1 MTVPGN
7 DGAGVTAVDA
17 ARRGAHGDDGR
28 AAGHSHNHGHAHV
41 HASTDAC
48 HQHPAPVAGALISGR
63 GLALAR
69 GGRSILA
76 SVDIDIAAGEIVTL
90 IGPNG
95 AGKTSLVRVLL
106 GLEPLDSG
114 KVTTRPGLVVGYVPQ
129 RFERDAAIPM
139 TVARF
144 LTLGARVARKRI
156 CAALDEVGAG
166 HVVDRQLVQL
176 SGGELQRVVLARAL
190 VREPR
195 LLVLDEPARG
205 VDHLGE
211 ADLYA
216 LIGRL
221 RNERGLGVLLVSHDL
236 HVVMA
241 QSDRVLC
248 LNRHVCCQGVP
259 ETVSQHPE
267 YVRLF
272 GDAAR
277 AFGIYQHHHDHVH
290 GLGGDP
296 LTPAL
301 AAPRCTD
308 QQGAAKGDHDA

>member
-1 MTVPGN
+1 MGVGTRSGSVASEIGP
-7 DGAGVTAVDA
+7 AGGVSH
-17 ARRGAHGDDGR
+17 ARSHHHGHRAHDDG
-28 AAGHSHNHGHAHV
+28 GHHHAPDE
-41 HASTDAC
+41 TR
-48 HQHPAPVAGALISGR
+48 PALIRGRSLTLVRSGR
-63 GLALAR
+63 V
-69 GGRSILA
+69 ILDRI
-76 SVDIDIAAGEIVTL
+76 DIDIAAGEIVTL

-95 AGKTSLVRVLL
+95 AGKTSLVRTLL
-106 GLEPLDSG
+106 GLERPDAG
-114 KVTTRPGLVVGYVPQ
+114 VVERKPGLVVGYVPQ
-129 RFERDAAIPM
+129 RFDRDAAIPM

-144 LTLGARVARKRI
+144 LTLAAKVEPERARRV
-156 CAALDEVGAG
+156 LEEVGAA
-166 HVVDRQLVQL
+166 HVAQRQLAQL

-221 RNERGLGVLLVSHDL
+221 RDERGLGVLLVSHDL

-248 LNRHVCCQGVP
+248 INRHVCCDGVP
-259 ETVSQHPE
+259 ETVAQHPE
-267 YVRLF
+267 YARLF

-277 AFGIYQHHHDHVH
+277 AFAIYQHHHNHEHD
-290 GLGGDP
+290 LGGEP
-296 LTPAL
+296 LPNEGTHGGGG
-301 AAPRCTD
+301 PR
-308 QQGAAKGDHDA
+308 A

>member
-1 MTVPGN
+1 M
-7 DGAGVTAVDA
+7 
-17 ARRGAHGDDGR
+17 ARREG
-28 AAGHSHNHGHAHV
+28 S
-41 HASTDAC
+41 
-48 HQHPAPVAGALISGR
+48 LLSGR
-63 GLALAR
+63 GLCLTR
-69 GGRSILA
+69 GARSILA
-76 SVDIDIAAGEIVTL
+76 SIDIDIAAGEIVTL

-106 GLEPLDSG
+106 GLERPDAG
-114 KVTTRPGLVVGYVPQ
+114 TVVAKPGLVVGYVPQ

-144 LTLGARVARKRI
+144 LTLGARVSRPAI
-156 CAALDEVGAG
+156 ENALNEVGAA
-166 HVVDRQLVQL
+166 HVIDRQLVLL

-190 VREPR
+190 VRKPH

-221 RNERGLGVLLVSHDL
+221 RSDRGLGVLLVSHDL

-248 LNRHVCCQGVP
+248 INRHVCCHGVP

-277 AFGIYQHHHDHVH
+277 AFGIYQHHHDHGH
-290 GLGGDP
+290 DLGGDP
-296 LTPAL
+296 LPRGVSDVGSTPRTGSDNA
-301 AAPRCTD
+301 
-308 QQGAAKGDHDA
+308 

>member
-1 MTVPGN
+1 MPTPL
-7 DGAGVTAVDA
+7 
-17 ARRGAHGDDGR
+17 AHTHAHAHAHADDGI
-28 AAGHSHNHGHAHV
+28 
-41 HASTDAC
+41 C
-48 HQHPAPVAGALISGR
+48 APGPAGAVANALVSGR
-63 GLALAR
+63 GLSMTR
-69 GGRSILA
+69 GGRSILEA
-76 SVDIDIAAGEIVTL
+76 VDIDIGPGEIVTL

-95 AGKTSLVRVLL
+95 AGKTSLVRALL
-106 GLEPLDSG
+106 GLERLDAG
-114 KVTTRPGLVVGYVPQ
+114 AVTVRPGLVVGYVPQ

-139 TVARF
+139 TVSRF
-144 LTLGARVARKRI
+144 LTLGARAPR
-156 CAALDEVGAG
+156 AELMQALDEVGAG

-190 VREPR
+190 VRQPQ

-221 RNERGLGVLLVSHDL
+221 RDERGLGVLLVSHDL

-248 LNRHVCCQGVP
+248 INRHVCCHGVP
-259 ETVSQHPE
+259 ETVSRHPE

-272 GDAAR
+272 GEAAR
-277 AFGIYQHHHDHVH
+277 AFGIYQHHHDHEH
-290 GLGGDP
+290 GLGGEP
-296 LTPAL
+296 LPPVRADRSPADDGTG
-301 AAPRCTD
+301 R
-308 QQGAAKGDHDA
+308 GAAKGGSHA

>member
-1 MTVPGN
+1 M
-7 DGAGVTAVDA
+7 
-17 ARRGAHGDDGR
+17 
-28 AAGHSHNHGHAHV
+28 
-41 HASTDAC
+41 
-48 HQHPAPVAGALISGR
+48 LISGR
-63 GLALAR
+63 EITMAR
-69 GGRSILA
+69 GGRSILDH
-76 SVDIDIAAGEIVTL
+76 VDIDIAAGEIVTL

-95 AGKTSLVRVLL
+95 AGKTSLVRILL
-106 GLEPLDSG
+106 GLEMPDSG
-114 KVTTRPGLVVGYVPQ
+114 TVTRSPGLVVGYVPQ

-139 TVARF
+139 TVQRF
-144 LTLGARVARKRI
+144 LTLGARVPQDRLLR
-156 CAALDEVGAG
+156 CLDEVGAG
-166 HVVDRQLVQL
+166 RVVDRQLGQL

-190 VREPR
+190 VREPK

-221 RNERGLGVLLVSHDL
+221 RDERGLSVLLVSHDL

-248 LNRHVCCQGVP
+248 INRHVCCHGVP
-259 ETVSQHPE
+259 ETVAQHPE

-277 AFGIYQHHHDHVH
+277 AFGIYQHHHDHAH
-290 GLGGDP
+290 GLGGEP
-296 LTPAL
+296 LP
-301 AAPRCTD
+301 PG
-308 QQGAAKGDHDA
+308 GAGGGDKSHA

>member
-1 MTVPGN
+1 MTDRLPRVRIDSPSALSSAPH
-7 DGAGVTAVDA
+7 DGACGE
-17 ARRGAHGDDGR
+17 GSPHGHDHV
-28 AAGHSHNHGHAHV
+28 HSHRHSPNGAV
-41 HASTDAC
+41 TPAREDALLS
-48 HQHPAPVAGALISGR
+48 AR
-63 GLALAR
+63 GINLTR
-69 GGRSILA
+69 GGRHILA
-76 SVDIDIAAGEIVTL
+76 SVDIDVAPGEIVTL

-106 GLEPLDSG
+106 GLERADAG
-114 KVTTRPGLVVGYVPQ
+114 TVVARPGLVVGYVPQ
-129 RFERDAAIPM
+129 RFERDTAIPM

-144 LTLGARVARKRI
+144 LTLGARVER
-156 CAALDEVGAG
+156 AAIAGALEEVGAG
-166 HVVDRQLVQL
+166 HVVDRQLALL

-190 VREPR
+190 VRGPH

-221 RNERGLGVLLVSHDL
+221 RTERGLGVLLVSHDL

-241 QSDRVLC
+241 QSDRVIC
-248 LNRHVCCQGVP
+248 VNRHVCCHGVP

-272 GDAAR
+272 GDTAR
-277 AFGIYQHHHDHVH
+277 AFGIYQHHHDHGH
-290 GLGGDP
+290 SLGGDP
-296 LTPAL
+296 LPPVTTVASSDS
-301 AAPRCTD
+301 RVSD
-308 QQGAAKGDHDA
+308 KDA

>member
-1 MTVPGN
+1 MKEPHKKTGPGPSEL
-7 DGAGVTAVDA
+7 G
-17 ARRGAHGDDGR
+17 
-28 AAGHSHNHGHAHV
+28 GHAHE
-41 HASTDAC
+41 HASHDHGHHHDHC
-48 HQHPAPVAGALISGR
+48 GHQHIPRPAGPTVRVAPRTGEVLISGR
-63 GLALAR
+63 GLTMTR
-69 GGRSILA
+69 GGRSIVDH
-76 SVDIDIAAGEIVTL
+76 VDIDIAAGEIVTL

-95 AGKTSLVRVLL
+95 AGKTSLVRILL
-106 GLEPLDSG
+106 GLEVPDAGTL
-114 KVTTRPGLVVGYVPQ
+114 TRSAGLAVGYVPQ

-139 TVARF
+139 TVQRF
-144 LTLGARVARKRI
+144 LTLGARVSRDRLQR
-156 CAALDEVGAG
+156 CLDEVGAG
-166 HVVDRQLVQL
+166 GIVDRQLAQL

-190 VREPR
+190 VREPK

-221 RNERGLGVLLVSHDL
+221 RDERGLGVLLVSHDL

-248 LNRHVCCQGVP
+248 INRHVCCHGVP
-259 ETVSQHPE
+259 ETVAQHPE

-277 AFGIYQHHHDHVH
+277 AFGIYQHHHDHAH
-290 GLGGDP
+290 GLGGEP
-296 LTPAL
+296 LPPGGASGGDTPHA
-301 AAPRCTD
+301 
-308 QQGAAKGDHDA
+308 

>member
-1 MTVPGN
+1 MKATE
-7 DGAGVTAVDA
+7 ATHIH
-17 ARRGAHGDDGR
+17 AHGHD
-28 AAGHSHNHGHAHV
+28 HGHGPGGSCAPGPV
-41 HASTDAC
+41 
-48 HQHPAPVAGALISGR
+48 APVADALVSGR
-63 GLALAR
+63 GLSMTR

-76 SVDIDIAAGEIVTL
+76 AIDIDIAPGEIVTL

-95 AGKTSLVRVLL
+95 AGKSSLVRVLL
-106 GLEPLDSG
+106 GLERLDAG
-114 KVTTRPGLVVGYVPQ
+114 TVAVRPGLVVGYVPQ

-144 LTLGARVARKRI
+144 LTLGARVPRARLMQ
-156 CAALDEVGAG
+156 ALDEVGAG
-166 HVVDRQLVQL
+166 RVADRQLVQL

-190 VREPR
+190 VREPQ

-221 RNERGLGVLLVSHDL
+221 RDQRGLGVLLVSHDL

-248 LNRHVCCQGVP
+248 INRHVCCHGVP
-259 ETVSQHPE
+259 ETVAQHPE

-272 GDAAR
+272 GEAAR
-277 AFGIYQHHHDHVH
+277 AFGIYQHHHDHAH
-290 GLGGDP
+290 GLGGEPLPTRDP
-296 LTPAL
+296 HAGEAQRPSSGK
-301 AAPRCTD
+301 
-308 QQGAAKGDHDA
+308 GAAHA